1 MADFQILRCVKEIA
15 ACPELAVGDRLWRVA
30 SEIWPG
36 GYEYVVTRRMSDG
49 AVIKFRADH
58 LDGCFELEL
67 LPFEDYMRGER

>member
-1 MADFQILRCVKEIA
+1 MADFQILRCVKAID

-36 GYEYVVTRRMSDG
+36 GYEYVVTRRMSDN

-58 LDGCFELEL
+58 LGDCFELDL
-67 LPFEDYMRGER
+67 LPFEDYAKGER